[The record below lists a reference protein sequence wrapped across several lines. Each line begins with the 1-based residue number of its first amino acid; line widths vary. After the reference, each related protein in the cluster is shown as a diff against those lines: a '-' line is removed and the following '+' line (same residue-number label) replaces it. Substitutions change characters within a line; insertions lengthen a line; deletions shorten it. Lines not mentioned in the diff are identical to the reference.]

1 MPNRVLSATRRVE
14 RDGPNVRV
22 AYGPA
27 FELVAEL
34 AAFTSGPARASLDSG
49 KAWIREVRSL
59 AGTELVKRVERYTL
73 GVYAELATVAL
84 EAPKPRGAAEL
95 IATLEAFPA
104 DALRRRLLGADSP
117 LNRSMLSDGA
127 FKRALAGDAAART
140 EIPTGLGADRSARQA
155 IERLLDSTPD
165 AVKAEILGVVA
176 DWTTRV
182 FPRFASDAA
191 AAIDRDAAARE
202 RQLGGESGRAV
213 LAAATNGVAFNPS
226 PWVTEIVIV
235 PTVALRP
242 FIIPIELRHTA
253 MFIYS
258 VADEAFDVDPAAP
271 PRRLVKVAAALGDE
285 LRLRVL
291 HVLRDES
298 LSASEIA
305 DRLDVDRTSLHHHLG
320 ILRSAGLLTIR
331 DDGVRGWHYALREDG
346 LEEVGPALAT
356 YLRPP
361 SRARSRR
368 TSRTH
373 AKGGVEDS
381 ALALDRTANQPPA
394 PNQ

>member
-1 MPNRVLSATRRVE
+1 MPNRVRSATRQVA
-14 RDGPNVRV
+14 RDVPVRV
-22 AYGPA
+22 VSGPA

-73 GVYAELATVAL
+73 GVYAELATIAL
-84 EAPKPRGAAEL
+84 EAPAPRGAAEL

-117 LNRSMLSDGA
+117 LTRSMLGDGA
-127 FKRALAGDAAART
+127 FERAVAGEAAART
-140 EIPTGLGADRSARQA
+140 EIPTALGADRAARQA
-155 IERLLDSTPD
+155 IERLVDSTPD

-176 DWTTRV
+176 DWATRV
-182 FPRFASDAA
+182 FPRFAADAA

-226 PWVTEIVIV
+226 PWVTEIMIA

-242 FIIPIELRHTA
+242 FIIPTELRHTA
-253 MFIYS
+253 LFIYS

-291 HVLRDES
+291 HVLRDEN

-331 DDGVRGWHYALREDG
+331 DDGVRGWRYALREDG
-346 LEEVGPALAT
+346 LEEVGPALAS
-356 YLRPP
+356 YLRPN
-361 SRARSRR
+361 
-368 TSRTH
+368 